1 MARRKYDDSIPFWR
15 KRIFQLV
22 VVLLAVIGYGTYRL
36 IWTGP
41 PSDAALQKAATTFL
55 EAGDRGEFE
64 VCRKMT
70 AIPEER
76 LAMYRENRKSLGELK
91 SRDLRRQDPLRFNTK
106 TGFIYFYS
114 SKFENANIREVIA
127 VLGEPEKPLDIFS
140 VRYEYERLPRPESS
154 QHYNGIDGAFVR
166 QQAARAAQA
175 YDRGEWKYFE
185 AIARR
190 DTGHERRNAGAA
202 LKAFQDKF
210 GKPINRTSALEM
222 RYTES
227 LPGCV
232 NLAIIRVLN
241 QTSYKVKDVVY
252 LADEY
257 VYLVLDRAAEKPEW
271 AVYAFNPGMP
281 RKITKK

>member
-1 MARRKYDDSIPFWR
+1 MARRKYDDSVPFWR

-22 VVLLAVIGYGTYRL
+22 LLLLAVIAYGTYRL
-36 IWTGP
+36 FWTGP
-41 PSDAALQKAATTFL
+41 PTDAALQKAATTFL
-55 EAGDRGEFE
+55 EAGDRGDFDA
-64 VCRKMT
+64 CRKMT

-76 LAMYRENRKSLGELK
+76 FAMYRENRKSLGELK

-114 SKFENANIREVIA
+114 SKFANANIREVIA

-154 QHYNGIDGAFVR
+154 QHYNGLEGAFIR

-175 YDRGEWKYFE
+175 YDRREWKYFE
-185 AIARR
+185 SISRR
-190 DTGHERRNAGAA
+190 DTGYERRNAGAA
-202 LKAFQDKF
+202 LRAFMDKF
-210 GKPINRTSALEM
+210 GRSINRTPALEM

-232 NLAIIRVLN
+232 NLSIVRVLN
-241 QTSYKVKDVVY
+241 QTSYKMNDAVY
-252 LADEY
+252 LSDEY
-257 VYLVLDRAAEKPEW
+257 VYLVRDSSAEKPEW
-271 AVYAFNPGMP
+271 AVYAFNPGIP
-281 RKITKK
+281 KKITKK